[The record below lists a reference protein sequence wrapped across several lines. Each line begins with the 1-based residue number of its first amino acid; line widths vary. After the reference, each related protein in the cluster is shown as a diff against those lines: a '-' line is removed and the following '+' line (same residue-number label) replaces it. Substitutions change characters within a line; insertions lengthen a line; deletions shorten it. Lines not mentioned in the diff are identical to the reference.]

1 MTNYEKL
8 FQEQMK
14 NPEFAK
20 FYFEAGTERMLSEL
34 PDNLKQK
41 ISDNEPK
48 EILLKA
54 VESIQGRIKDNMH
67 LQSL

>member
-14 NPEFAK
+14 NPEFMK
-20 FYFEAGTERMLSEL
+20 CYEEARVERLLNEML
-34 PDNLKQK
+34 DNLKQK

-48 EILLKA
+48 KNLL
-54 VESIQGRIKDNMH
+54 ESIESAQNQIKTVFHM
-67 LQSL
+67 Q

>member
-20 FYFEAGTERMLSEL
+20 CYAEARMERILNEML
-34 PDNLKQK
+34 DNLKQK

-48 EILLKA
+48 EVLL
-54 VESIQGRIKDNMH
+54 ESIESVQNQIKGLRAGMD
-67 LQSL
+67 

>member
-1 MTNYEKL
+1 MTNYERL

-14 NPEFAK
+14 EPEFAK
-20 FYFEAGTERMLSEL
+20 FCFEAKTERMLCEL
-34 PDNLKQK
+34 LDNLKQK

-54 VESIQGRIKDNMH
+54 VESIQGRIKDNLH